1 MEWQFFFALSYSH
14 IHSAWVCS
22 GLCGATI
29 RVTLLPSL
37 CWALRALVA
46 YTIWEQCEFWFSLML
61 RCKDSHTSILLFVF
75 CGAVIKWNRGK
86 PLHFK
91 QHCSSSFVTPPLGWT
106 GIRCWLRSGFQN
118 QQKFACWYN
127 GALMAEILK
136 HQSKSVQLMCPHTLG
151 HNTDWPAVFML

>member
-61 RCKDSHTSILLFVF
+61 RCKDSHMSILLFVF
-75 CGAVIKWNRGK
+75 CGAVIKWNWGN
-86 PLHFK
+86 PYILNSIVLPALWPHLWDELE
-91 QHCSSSFVTPPLGWT
+91 LGADY
-106 GIRCWLRSGFQN
+106 GFQN